1 MDISSITVNTHSSI
15 RIDIGKIIYFD
26 PFEIDGSVG
35 DADYIFITHDHYDH
49 YSPED
54 VKKILKSD
62 TVLVVPQ
69 PMRKKVDKNT
79 PVENIIEVIQGQTYE
94 TADFTF
100 ETVPAYNVL
109 KPFHSKNA
117 GWVGYVLNID
127 GKRIYVA
134 GDMDATKEA
143 EQVKCDIALIPIGG
157 FYTMNPKDAAGL
169 INKIKPE
176 YAIPTHYG
184 KLVGKPEDGE
194 TFKKLVDDDIKVE
207 IKLVF

>member
-157 FYTMNPKDAAGL
+157 FYTMNPKDVAGL